1 MNPLTA
7 YRSIYLTSCILKV
20 KRSRAVVGALNHLNV
35 VAPQMGERDRNM
47 GNDRRTR
54 RTGRRK
60 EEGAMNSLFC
70 PQLEDHIARI

>member
-1 MNPLTA
+1 
-7 YRSIYLTSCILKV
+7 
-20 KRSRAVVGALNHLNV
+20 
-35 VAPQMGERDRNM
+35 MGEWDGNM

-70 PQLEDHIARI
+70 PQLEDHIARIQCHTKVWEACDDEGMKEKIPRDRGSSEL